1 MKNLIVGMGQVGR
14 ALHWVMQPD
23 VIGIDIQHKELPK
36 KVDFVHICIPWID
49 DSDEFDWMV
58 QKYKFAYEDAV
69 IVIHSTV
76 VPGTSERLGVN
87 YSPIRGKHPRLVN
100 DIMKH
105 IKFVAGPDAWKII
118 ALFRDM
124 GVSCERVDSRTTLEK
139 VKLWNT
145 RWFFM
150 QVVFAQ
156 SVVRSGVDTEVMR
169 MFMGTTLNVPRSL
182 LSYAARVG
190 VNDHCLIPNE
200 MIQDDEW
207 SKWLLEMN
215 ARYEGDRVDC

>member
-1 MKNLIVGMGQVGR
+1 MKNLIVGMGQVGK
-14 ALHWVMQPD
+14 ALHYIMQPD
-23 VIGIDIQHKELPK
+23 VFGLDIQYKDLPAR
-36 KVDFVHICIPWID
+36 VDFVHICIPWSD
-49 DSDEFDWMV
+49 DSDEFDWV
-58 QKYKFAYEDAV
+58 VRKYKTIYGDAV
-69 IVIHSTV
+69 IIIHSTV

-87 YSPIRGKHPRLVN
+87 YSPIRGKHPNLVD

-105 IKFVAGPDAWKII
+105 IKFVAGPDVQKII
-118 ALFRDM
+118 TLFRNLE
-124 GVSCERVDSRTTLEK
+124 VSCEQVDSRTTLEK
-139 VKLWNT
+139 IKLWNT

-156 SVVRSGVDTEVMR
+156 SVVRAGIDTTVMR
-169 MFMGTTLNVPRSL
+169 MFMGTTRNVPRSL

-200 MIQDDEW
+200 LIQDDEW

-215 ARYEGDRVDC
+215 ERYEGDRVEC